1 MPRTI
6 LISGASGSYKTSN
19 IGLAA
24 KYLYRK
30 TGKPTYLITTDM
42 GGYEP
47 IRDAVAA
54 GYVVP
59 ISVLAC
65 PLTSYPDGLLLLM
78 SRLTAGWWPLRI
90 DGGVIPADIK
100 KSEWIALQRMTPS
113 TAPCAAFAWEGLT
126 STGQAL
132 MAALIADDKNVGQI
146 AAGRIEV
153 TDKEF
158 GDSYKFGKGSPS
170 HYGYVQSNVIRWLCD
185 ISALPVGYVIISS
198 HESKGEDDESKAMIR
213 GAGIV
218 GKAATSQIPTNVQ
231 DFLHFDTYSVDEKSS
246 ATGVTTSKTI
256 VRAYFV
262 KHPDAQIPGGK
273 VYWDCK
279 TRVEASK
286 HDKLLKTFPGGY
298 FVPTPLKGLDEYI
311 RVTEELSA
319 EAVADAIKERDQF
332 DAARQKTASEI
343 K

>member
-1 MPRTI
+1 MPRVI
-6 LISGASGSYKTSN
+6 LIVGPSGSYKTSN
-19 IGLAA
+19 GGLVA
-24 KYLYRK
+24 KSLFRQ
-30 TGKPTYLITTDM
+30 TGKPTYLITTDL
-42 GGYEP
+42 GGYGP

-65 PLTSYPDGLLLLM
+65 PLVKHPDGLLQLM
-78 SRLTAGWWPLRI
+78 SRLMAGWWPLRL
-90 DGGVIPADIK
+90 DNGVIPADIK
-100 KSEWIALQRMTPS
+100 KSEWVSIRQLTPE
-113 TAPCAAFAWEGLT
+113 TAPCAAYMWEGMA

-146 AAGRIEV
+146 AAGRIEGV
-153 TDKEF
+153 DKEF

-170 HYGYVQSNVIRWLCD
+170 HYGYVQSTVIRWLCD
-185 ISALPVGYVIISS
+185 ISAMPVGYVIVSS

-218 GKAATSQIPTNVQ
+218 GKAATSQIPQNVQ
-231 DFLHFDTYSVDEKSS
+231 DFLHFDTYSVDEKA

-286 HDKLLKTFPGGY
+286 HDKLLKIFPGGY

-332 DAARQKTASEI
+332 DAARQKTTP
-343 K
+343 KTK